1 MEILVIAAVLI
12 IDQWSKAVVQFS
24 TSLPIEVIPNYF
36 YITYLKNEGAAWSML
51 AGKTVLLELIA
62 FVAIGILLYGLLHI

>member
-36 YITYLKNEGAAWSML
+36 YITYL
-51 AGKTVLLELIA
+51 
-62 FVAIGILLYGLLHI
+62 